1 MKKHIL
7 IASLAAASTLFTAC
21 NEQYNTSN
29 ITNQQEASA
38 EAYYAPTFAEP
49 DGAKQLNGTPA
60 ENLRMLFNTTG
71 ADVITSM
78 GRMNITNEEFEE
90 IAAFTAELVAGK
102 TTQKQKYNA
111 IHNWVKNNI
120 EYNHSDNDPYP
131 VFINRMGVCQ
141 GYANLVTVMCYSQD
155 IPIVVVNGYLSTY
168 GAHAWVYACT
178 DGKWYVGD
186 PTNGNITNGSWSM
199 DNTSRYT
206 HLIPTEADVDLFTDD
221 CATYRYYD
229 YSLNIDKVTAT
240 ENPLIVPYSVGGFVI
255 SSFNPSTD
263 LPESITE
270 VYLGENITTF
280 GETYNMRLSINNF
293 GRNIQAIYIDK
304 NNPTLLDHKGV
315 VYRKNGD
322 QAQLYYIPGGM
333 EFIELMPMEVVEKNT
348 IYNHNAVKEIYFPEG
363 TKKIENS
370 AIENCPKLERVYI
383 PEGAEMDSNAL
394 YNCPSN
400 VKILRG
406 VPSSIKHVTM

>member
-1 MKKHIL
+1 MKKHIYAL
-7 IASLAAASTLFTAC
+7 SLAAMFAAC
-21 NEQYNTSN
+21 SEQYDNTN
-29 ITNQQEASA
+29 LTNQEGTST

-60 ENLRMLFNTTG
+60 ENLRLLFNATG
-71 ADVITSM
+71 SDVITSM
-78 GRMNITNEEFEE
+78 GRMNITNEEFDE
-90 IAAFTAELVAGK
+90 IAVFTAELVEGK

-111 IHNWVKNNI
+111 IHNWVKANI
-120 EYNHSDNDPYP
+120 NYEHSDNDPYP
-131 VFINRMGVCQ
+131 VFINRTGVCQ

-155 IPIVVVNGYLSTY
+155 IPIVVVNGYYSTY

-199 DNTSRYT
+199 DNTSRYS
-206 HLIPTEADVDLFTDD
+206 HLIPAEADVDLFTDD
-221 CATYRYYD
+221 YATYRYYD
-229 YSLNIDKVTAT
+229 YSLNIDKVTTT
-240 ENPLIVPYSVGGFVI
+240 ENPFIVPYSVGGFVI
-255 SSFNPSTD
+255 NSFNPSAE

-270 VYLGENITTF
+270 VYLGENITTL
-280 GETYNMRLSINNF
+280 GESYNMRLSIDNY
-293 GRNIQAIYIDK
+293 GRYIQAIYVDK
-304 NNPTLLDHKGV
+304 NNPALMDHKGV

-322 QAQLYYIPGGM
+322 QTQLYYIPGGM

-348 IYNHNAVKEIYFPEG
+348 IYNHYAVKEIYFPEG
-363 TKKIENS
+363 TKMIENS

-383 PEGAEMDSNAL
+383 PEGAEMDSGAL

-400 VKILRG
+400 VEIVRG
-406 VPSSIKHVTM
+406 VPSGIKHVTM